1 MVFSALTADFCPFI
15 QKSTNDAAGRARLHY
30 NAVKPFI
37 VSAMP
42 SVTVDRLQPGIFISL
57 SHIGWIRHPFLLNEF
72 RLSSEKQIRALQ
84 EMGLKEVEWHPER
97 STALPLPV
105 ATSHEAEEGEM
116 DLGASALAG
125 MLDEKKQR
133 IDRVRRQR
141 ENLARRER
149 EYNEELA
156 AVSDILKRVG
166 ADAPEAHSH
175 AQSLAAHVVAGLM
188 GAESVAIQLVNQ
200 KARESGLAF
209 HSLNV
214 MVLSM
219 LLGKTIGLSAEE
231 MRYLGVGT
239 LLHDVGKTE
248 IPVRILR
255 AASRTPPEEEFYRAH
270 VGYGIKAVAK
280 AKGMA
285 VPARNIIA
293 CHHEH
298 WDGSGFPNRLQGDK
312 IPRLARIAAIADRYD
327 NLCNPFDIKD
337 AKTPSEALGHMFKNE
352 GQWFDPELL
361 QLFIKTLGIYPPGT
375 FVMLSNGTIGLVI
388 ETDPARLLHPLVM
401 LYDPE
406 VPRNEALMLD
416 LKEADLSVEQAV
428 NPATLPLEA
437 VEYLAPRGRID
448 YCVEGAP

>member
-1 MVFSALTADFCPFI
+1 
-15 QKSTNDAAGRARLHY
+15 
-30 NAVKPFI
+30 
-37 VSAMP
+37 MP
-42 SVTVDRLQPGIFISL
+42 SVSVDRLQPGIFISL
-57 SHIGWIRHPFLLNEF
+57 SHIGWVRHPFLLNEF

-97 STALPLPV
+97 STTLPLPE
-105 ATSHEAEEGEM
+105 ATDHGADEGEV
-116 DLGASALAG
+116 DFGASALAG

-141 ENLARRER
+141 ERLARRER
-149 EYNEELA
+149 EYDEELS
-156 AVSDILKRVG
+156 AVSDILKEVTADPATAHAEAQTLAGRVV
-166 ADAPEAHSH
+166 D
-175 AQSLAAHVVAGLM
+175 GLM

-200 KARESGLAF
+200 KTRESGLAF

-219 LLGKTIGLSAEE
+219 LLGKALGLAAEE
-231 MRYLGVGT
+231 MRHLGVGA
-239 LLHDVGKTE
+239 LLHDVGKGE
-248 IPVRILR
+248 IPPRILR
-255 AASRTPPEEEFYRAH
+255 ATNRTPPEEEFYRAH
-270 VGYGIKAVAK
+270 VGYGIKAVAR

-298 WDGSGFPNRLQGDK
+298 WDGSGFPNRLVGEK
-312 IPRLARIAAIADRYD
+312 IPRLARIAALANRYD
-327 NLCNPFDIKD
+327 NLCNPFDIKE
-337 AKTPSEALGHMFKNE
+337 AKTPSEALALMFKNE
-352 GQWFDPELL
+352 GGHFDPELL
-361 QLFIKTLGIYPPGT
+361 QRFIKTLGIYPPGT
-375 FVMLSNGTIGLVI
+375 FVTLSNGATGLII

-406 VPRNEALMLD
+406 IPRNEALMLD
-416 LKEADLSVEQAV
+416 LKEAELAVEKAV
-428 NPATLPLEA
+428 SPAVLPLEV